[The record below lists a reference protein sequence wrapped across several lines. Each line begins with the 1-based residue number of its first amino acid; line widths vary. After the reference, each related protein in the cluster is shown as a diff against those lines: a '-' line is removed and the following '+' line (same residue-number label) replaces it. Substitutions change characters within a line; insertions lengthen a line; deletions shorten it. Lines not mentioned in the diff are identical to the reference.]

1 MALMLQKALPA
12 GDSFLILGILRDPF
26 FLFITTM
33 PVTYAAST
41 ELDAV
46 NQILSSVGQAPVTTL
61 DLQNPEVAIVLTTL
75 REVSKQVQSEG
86 WTFNLERHYV
96 LKPDTNSKEILYPTN
111 ALQIDTNT
119 ESHRDDYDVV
129 RRGNKLYDR
138 NNHTFKF
145 NQDITADIT
154 WFYEF
159 EDVPP
164 VIQNYITA
172 RAARMAAV
180 KTVGEAQ
187 LAGLLQEQEIM
198 TRAAA
203 VEYDCNQADY
213 SIFGW
218 RDGEN
223 YYNSYKP
230 YNALAR

>member
-1 MALMLQKALPA
+1 
-12 GDSFLILGILRDPF
+12 
-26 FLFITTM
+26 M
-33 PVTYAAST
+33 PVTHAAST

-75 REVSKQVQSEG
+75 REVNKQVQSEG
-86 WTFNLERHYV
+86 WTFNLERHYI
-96 LKPDTNSKEILYPTN
+96 LKPDSISKEILFPTN
-111 ALQIDTNT
+111 ALQIDTNV

-138 NNHTFKF
+138 HNHTFEFTK
-145 NQDITADIT
+145 DITADIT

-172 RAARMAAV
+172 RAARMSAV

-187 LAGLLQEQEIM
+187 LAGLLQEQELM